1 MSFITVIGLIAAC
14 CTTIAFLPQA
24 IKAIRTKH
32 TRDLSLLM
40 YSLFT
45 SGVLLWLIYGILRN
59 DWPVIL
65 ANAVTLLFAATILF
79 LKIRY
84 K

>member
-1 MSFITVIGLIAAC
+1 MKITTIIGLVAAF
-14 CTTIAFLPQA
+14 CTTLSFLPQA

-65 ANAVTLLFAATILF
+65 ANGVTLLFAATILF

>member
-1 MSFITVIGLIAAC
+1 MSFITIIGLIAAF
-14 CTTIAFLPQA
+14 CTTVSFLPQA

-32 TRDLSLLM
+32 TRDLSFVM
-40 YSLFT
+40 YFLFT
-45 SGVLLWLIYGILRN
+45 IGVLLWLIYGILRN

-65 ANAVTLLFAATILF
+65 ANGVTLLFAATILF

>member
-1 MSFITVIGLIAAC
+1 MNLTTGIGLLAAC

-32 TRDLSLLM
+32 TRDLSLVM

-45 SGVLLWLIYGILRN
+45 SGVLLWLIYGILRS
-59 DWPVIL
+59 DWPVII

>member
-1 MSFITVIGLIAAC
+1 MSFITIIGLIAAC

-32 TRDLSLLM
+32 TRDLSLVM

>member
-1 MSFITVIGLIAAC
+1 MSLTTVIGLLAAC

-32 TRDLSLLM
+32 TRDLSLVM

-59 DWPVIL
+59 DCPVII

>member
-1 MSFITVIGLIAAC
+1 MKITTIIGLVAAF
-14 CTTIAFLPQA
+14 CTTLSFLPQA

-32 TRDLSLLM
+32 TRDLSLVM

-65 ANAVTLLFAATILF
+65 ANAVTLIFAATILF